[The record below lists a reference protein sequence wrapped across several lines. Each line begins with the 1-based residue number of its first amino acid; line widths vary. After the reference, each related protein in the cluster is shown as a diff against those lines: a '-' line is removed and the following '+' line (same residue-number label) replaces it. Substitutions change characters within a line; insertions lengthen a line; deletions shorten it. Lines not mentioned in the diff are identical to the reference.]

1 MIGKLRHLIADNENV
16 NRAAIKVVN
25 FESVIV
31 GNRDVTDNAN
41 KVLSQIE
48 QVDESGKNPYAAGM
62 KVTTGNEVKQL
73 REDDEDAGGDD
84 MGGGDDGDDAGGGD
98 MGDDFGGDD
107 GGDDAGG
114 GDEGGDD
121 AGDDEGGDDAGDDDV
136 GDDDAGDDEG
146 GDDAGSGGEGGGE
159 GGDDEGGELGD
170 EEKTNLKDQY
180 RQVFRQAM
188 TKCEFKTK
196 AFNQL
201 TIEEKIKL
209 LKQLKKIWG
218 DKPEAFEF
226 MSDNEIKQIEAI
238 VIEPDYEGDD
248 EGGDEGGDEGS
259 EDEGGDEGDD
269 EGSEDE
275 GGDEGDDEGS
285 EDEGSDEEG

>member
-121 AGDDEGGDDAGDDDV
+121 AGGGDEGGDDAGDDEGGDDAGDDDV
-136 GDDDAGDDEG
+136 GDDDAGDDDAGDDEG

-238 VIEPDYEGDD
+238 VIEPDYEGDN
-248 EGGDEGGDEGS
+248 EGGDEGGDV
-259 EDEGGDEGDD
+259 GG
-269 EGSEDE
+269 
-275 GGDEGDDEGS
+275 DEGS